1 MRSRCPSHGTRDSH
15 AAVGTEGPRTTQ
27 ERRLRVALIVV
38 GILFVVGVYPM
49 INLWHAGFRWHPG
62 QPEYEQMI
70 SVIYATLGIFLIR
83 ASRAPFRHLSLIWFT
98 VWSSLTHAAVMAV
111 HAVMDL
117 STWTHLIG
125 DVPALL
131 FISVVFAVLTP
142 RRDPSQAPSTID
154 R

>member
-1 MRSRCPSHGTRDSH
+1 VDNVATNADLMSG
-15 AAVGTEGPRTTQ
+15 AAMEGSKMTQ
-27 ERRLRVALIVV
+27 ERRLRLALIAV
-38 GILFVVGVYPM
+38 GIAFVGGVYPV

-83 ASRAPFRHLSLIWFT
+83 ASRAPFSHLSLIWFT
-98 VWSSLTHAAVMAV
+98 VWSSLAHAVTMAL

-117 STWTHLIG
+117 RAWTHLIG

-131 FISVVFAVLTP
+131 IVVVVLAVLTP
-142 RRDPSQAPSTID
+142 RRDPAPTSSTTD